1 MGLQL
6 QPACY
11 LTMLFDPL
19 RKREVADTP
28 EERVRQWFI
37 GVLKDPM
44 GVPEHFMMSEVS
56 LKLGSK
62 PFRADIVVWSK
73 QAEPLMIVECKRPDV
88 KLTEAVTRQALVYN
102 NILNVK
108 YIAVTN
114 GNSTRIFSR
123 SGEEFLPL
131 PAAPSWEEM
140 ICPL

>member
-1 MGLQL
+1 
-6 QPACY
+6 
-11 LTMLFDPL
+11 MLFDPL

-73 QAEPLMIVECKRPDV
+73 QAEPLIGGG
-88 KLTEAVTRQALVYN
+88 QF
-102 NILNVK
+102 ILFLILK
-108 YIAVTN
+108 YYFFGSFKSHVVAGEQTN
-114 GNSTRIFSR
+114 KTN
-123 SGEEFLPL
+123 
-131 PAAPSWEEM
+131 
-140 ICPL
+140 